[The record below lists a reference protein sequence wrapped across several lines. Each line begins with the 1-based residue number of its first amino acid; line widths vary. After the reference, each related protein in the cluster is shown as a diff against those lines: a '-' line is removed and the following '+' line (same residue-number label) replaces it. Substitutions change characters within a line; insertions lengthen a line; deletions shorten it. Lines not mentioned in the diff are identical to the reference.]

1 MATDPTFHFKGN
13 LRDDDMSLRF
23 DHAEALR
30 EVISGLFGKELD
42 IQVTVL
48 RKNRS
53 NRQNRY
59 MHGVVVP
66 TVQRWL
72 TQMGHTDSE
81 GNPLSHDQVY
91 AKLRTDIGHK
101 LIIEEIDGVQIVTI
115 SGTRFSKMDTKEF
128 AEAIDTIIRIYGE
141 RDCYIPEPNEECFL
155 NDFVNN

>member
-1 MATDPTFHFKGN
+1 MSTDPTLHFKGH
-13 LRDDDMSLRF
+13 LRDEDMSLRL
-23 DHAEALR
+23 DHALAMR
-30 EVISGLFGKELD
+30 EILSMWSGKELD
-42 IQVTVL
+42 IRVTVL

-53 NRQNRY
+53 DRQNRY

-72 TQMGHTDSE
+72 TQIGHTDSE
-81 GNPLSHDQVY
+81 GKPLNHEQVY

-101 LIIEEIDGVQIVTI
+101 LKIEEIDGVQIVTI

-128 AEAIDTIIRIYGE
+128 AEAVDTIIRIYAEKG
-141 RDCYIPEPNEECFL
+141 CYIPEPNEECFL